1 MRHYYRLIL
10 RKLPYIK
17 TEPTRTNTLQL
28 LERAEEQ
35 SKKTPNAIAIEFRSR
50 FAANTLPVF
59 EDDPYL
65 WMFWIV
71 NFIFIEIL
79 YRMKKWGISW
89 IGKVQNSKI
98 LAIVFE
104 SQAIWSRSELIWRKT
119 RFNKFFNL
127 SVKIVQSDSFKRFF
141 VDFWFERIYGSSTSK
156 CLRKALHDFANVLD
170 WKWTKCF
177 ELCQ

>member
-1 MRHYYRLIL
+1 LAHQRLVRSLAAATEADLIAMIEENMITNVNLMRHYYRLIL

-65 WMFWIV
+65 
-71 NFIFIEIL
+71 
-79 YRMKKWGISW
+79 
-89 IGKVQNSKI
+89 
-98 LAIVFE
+98 
-104 SQAIWSRSELIWRKT
+104 
-119 RFNKFFNL
+119 
-127 SVKIVQSDSFKRFF
+127 
-141 VDFWFERIYGSSTSK
+141 
-156 CLRKALHDFANVLD
+156 
-170 WKWTKCF
+170 
-177 ELCQ
+177 